1 LTIQNNAGYTRLNG
15 RACSEC
21 PAGKYKE
28 GRVREAEGGR
38 ERDGERERER
48 ERDETR
54 ESPAVE
60 ERERERERE
69 RGAH

>member
-1 LTIQNNAGYTRLNG
+1 MTIQNNAGYTRLNG

-48 ERDETR
+48 DETR